1 MPEAHNPVGRRPS
14 NEATLKHTE
23 LLGGFDYLRAD
34 YTKQTFPRHSHEEYL
49 VGVIEDG
56 VHDVW
61 CKGEWWH
68 ASKDVVATFSP
79 DEAHHGGLGDADAWR
94 QTIFYFPQN
103 IVREAM
109 DCADS
114 TYSFHQP
121 FKHSPEI
128 AARLVMLRSLLETN
142 SDRLF
147 LEQEVLE
154 TVGQVFESLSD
165 AETEVRTIGKKE
177 LGEVHSFIHDNIQG
191 TFDISTLA
199 GLSGFT
205 KRQFMS
211 RFQKQFHMAPYQYVM
226 QTRVRRAR
234 EMLQNGASITDA
246 AFEAGFSDQS
256 HLTRNFRAIYGVTPA
271 RYFQQET

>member
-1 MPEAHNPVGRRPS
+1 MPDTHAPAGRRPR
-14 NEATLKHTE
+14 NEATLKHTD
-23 LLGGFDYLRAD
+23 LLGGFDHLRAD

-49 VGVIEDG
+49 VGVIEEG

-79 DEAHHGGLGDADAWR
+79 DEAHHGGLGDANAWR
-94 QTIFYFPQN
+94 QTIFYFPQD

-121 FKHSPEI
+121 FIHSPVI
-128 AARLVMLRSLLETN
+128 AERLTNLRSLLETG
-142 SDRLF
+142 SDRLL

-154 TVGQVFESLSD
+154 TVGQVFGTLSD
-165 AETEVRTIGKKE
+165 AKTKERAIGSKELDEVRDYIQ
-177 LGEVHSFIHDNIQG
+177 DNIQG

-199 GLSGFT
+199 DLSGFT

-211 RFQKQFHMAPYQYVM
+211 RFQKLFHMAPYQYVM
-226 QTRVRRAR
+226 LARVRRAR
-234 EMLQNGASITDA
+234 EMLQKGASIADA

-271 RYFQQET
+271 RYLQQKM